1 MTELARTSR
10 QIGSIIQRARKSRDW
25 TQSDLAERSG
35 LRQGTIS
42 IVETGSETVKL
53 NTLLSILAALEL
65 EFRIGERTKGSA
77 DDIEE
82 AFS

>member
-1 MTELARTSR
+1 MTQLARTPR
-10 QIGSIIQRARKSRDW
+10 QIGSIIQRARKKLGW
-25 TQSDLAERSG
+25 TQSDLAERAG

-53 NTLLSILAALEL
+53 NTLLSILAALDL
-65 EFRIGERTKGSA
+65 EFTIGKRAKGSA
-77 DDIEE
+77 DDIEQ

>member
-1 MTELARTSR
+1 MTELARTPR
-10 QIGSIIQRARKSRDW
+10 QIGSIIQRARKKRGW
-25 TQSDLAERSG
+25 TQSDLAERAG

-53 NTLLSILAALEL
+53 NTLLSILAALDL
-65 EFRIGERTKGSA
+65 EFTIGKRTKGSA
-77 DDIEE
+77 ADIEE

>member
-10 QIGSIIQRARKSRDW
+10 QIGNIIQRARRQHGW
-25 TQSDLAERSG
+25 TQSALAERAG
-35 LRQGTIS
+35 IRQGTIS

-53 NTLLSILAALEL
+53 NTLLSILAALDL
-65 EFRIGERTKGSA
+65 EFSIGERTKGSA